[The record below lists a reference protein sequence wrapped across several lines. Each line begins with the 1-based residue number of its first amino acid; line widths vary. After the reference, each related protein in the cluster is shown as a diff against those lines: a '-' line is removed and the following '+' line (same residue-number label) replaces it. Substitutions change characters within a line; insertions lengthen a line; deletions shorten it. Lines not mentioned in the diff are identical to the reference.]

1 MSSLKNDFFAI
12 GNGRVVTIGLY
23 FEQKVPHPD
32 PYPRNSRIIDFG
44 FFPTMRHTFFKRDF
58 FSIFYIEILPAYFL
72 PCGFKEGRG
81 SWFKLELSLFYLLY
95 EA

>member
-32 PYPRNSRIIDFG
+32 PYPRNSHIIDFG
-44 FFPTMRHTFFKRDF
+44 LFPTIRHTFFKRDF
-58 FSIFYIEILPAYFL
+58 FSIFYIEILPAYFY
-72 PCGFKEGRG
+72 PVASKREGG
-81 SWFKLELSLFYLLY
+81 HGLN
-95 EA
+95 